1 MNLKETEKL
10 SGFGYRERNTFFIR
24 RSKPGGNLGMME
36 ALKVTVYCHFDF
48 QAFPFDEQ
56 DCDFSLFETDNNV
69 KRVILGEVENSLHY
83 GGNWSQYLVNGWIS
97 LPEQDGIPYKV
108 RMKNMGTKNVYYEGH
123 EGYSHQTVRFVLKR
137 NSPSLL
143 IGCFYI
149 PTGLFAFLSIGSF
162 IINPEIVSEYTDY
175 NYGSFLLKII

>member
-137 NSPSLL
+137 NPPTLL
-143 IGCFYI
+143 IGCFYV
-149 PTGLFAFLSIGSF
+149 PTALFGFLSIGSF
-162 IINPEIVSEYTDY
+162 IINPEIVST
-175 NYGSFLLKII
+175 